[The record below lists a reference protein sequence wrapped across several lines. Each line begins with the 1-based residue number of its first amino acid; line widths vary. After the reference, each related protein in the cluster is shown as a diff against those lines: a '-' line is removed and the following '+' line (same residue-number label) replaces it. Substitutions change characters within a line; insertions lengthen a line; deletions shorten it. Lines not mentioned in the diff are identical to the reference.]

1 MAYPIEEFLF
11 ISPLLIF
18 STYSDVT
25 KTIFCLALQELTQSL
40 CYKRGEG
47 FKLVEMKTVAFIEL
61 T

>member
-1 MAYPIEEFLF
+1 MAYPMEEFLF
-11 ISPLLIF
+11 LSPLLIF

-25 KTIFCLALQELTQSL
+25 KTIFCLALQELTQRL
-40 CYKRGEG
+40 CYKRGEV